1 MLYVGEV
8 YWPPL
13 FYIVSFEEG
22 VGMFEIDCLDS
33 YGNPI
38 EHYTQWDVDQTMKI
52 ILNGCKEGYLAI
64 PPEVH
69 FANAKSKEALVVNS
83 TVQGNDTIV
92 VDVPDAL
99 LEEEYPLLVYVYLSD
114 RNDASSKKTIATIEI
129 PIDKRVRP

>member
-1 MLYVGEV
+1 
-8 YWPPL
+8 
-13 FYIVSFEEG
+13 
-22 VGMFEIDCLDS
+22 MFEIDCLDS

-99 LEEEYPLLVYVYLSD
+99 LEDEYPLLVYVYLAD
-114 RNDASSKKTIATIEI
+114 KNDASSKKTIATIEI

>member
-8 YWPPL
+8 YWLPL
-13 FYIVSFEEG
+13 FYIVSFEGG
-22 VGMFEIDCLDS
+22 VDMFEIDCLDS

-83 TVQGNDTIV
+83 TV
-92 VDVPDAL
+92 
-99 LEEEYPLLVYVYLSD
+99 
-114 RNDASSKKTIATIEI
+114 
-129 PIDKRVRP
+129 